1 MSVLCRFIRSRAH
14 RLPIVNIARSIG
26 GASTEYFAVTYE
38 EHGDP
43 MKVLEGK
50 TLTFETDPSSL
61 NSNEVYLR
69 MLAAPINPADI
80 NMIQGVYPVKLTLP
94 LIAGFDGI
102 GEVLSVGSAV
112 KSFQSGDWVVPNAV
126 SRTRIGTWR
135 THTVCEEENLW
146 KIPND
151 IPLLSAATLAVNP
164 CTAYRMLTDF
174 VDLGKGDV
182 VIQNGSNSAVGQA
195 VIQIAAAMGL
205 QTVNIVRDRPNNEM
219 IVKWLIDMGATHVI
233 TQEFAHSPEMK
244 MLMGTMRQPKLAL
257 NCVGG
262 KGIADILKYM
272 ERKSTMVTYGGM
284 SKRPLMVPT
293 GSFIFNDVR
302 LRGFWMS
309 QWNKE
314 HVNSPERREMW
325 HYLCGLVRKGR
336 LFPPIYRTVP
346 LEHFKDGIKRTME
359 PYTTQKQ
366 ILVMDKSLL

>member
-1 MSVLCRFIRSRAH
+1 MFTFCRFIRSRAY
-14 RLPIVNIARSIG
+14 RLPMLNIARNIG
-26 GASTEYFAVTYE
+26 GANTEYFAVTYK

-61 NSNEVYLR
+61 KSKQIFLR

-80 NMIQGVYPVKLTLP
+80 NMIQGVYPIKLTLP
-94 LIAGFDGI
+94 LIAGFDGVA
-102 GEVLSVGSAV
+102 EVLNVGSDV
-112 KSFQSGDWVVPNAV
+112 KGFLSGDWVVPNIV
-126 SRTRIGTWR
+126 SGIGTWR
-135 THTVCEEENLW
+135 TYTVCDEEDLW

-151 IPLLSAATLAVNP
+151 IPLLSAATLSVNP
-164 CTAYRMLTDF
+164 CTARRMLTDF
-174 VDLGKGDV
+174 VDLDKGDV
-182 VIQNGSNSAVGQA
+182 VIQNGGNSAVGQA

-205 QTVNIVRDRPNNEM
+205 QTVNIVRDRPNLDKLEN
-219 IVKWLIDMGATHVI
+219 WLIDMGATHVI
-233 TQEFAHSPEMK
+233 TEEFTHSPQMK
-244 MLMGTMRQPKLAL
+244 ILMATLPKPKLAL
-257 NCVGG
+257 NCVSG
-262 KGIADILKYM
+262 KGVADILKYM
-272 ERKSTMVTYGGM
+272 EQKSTMVTYGGM

-293 GSFIFNDVR
+293 GSFIFKDVR

-314 HVNSPERREMW
+314 NTNSPKRREMW
-325 HYLCGLVRKGR
+325 HYLCGLVRKGH
-336 LFPPIYRTVP
+336 LLPPIYRVVP